1 MQPVQMLKILGEVNN
16 MQLGIENDLRPIGQD
31 LVSVIRE
38 LHQKEIES
46 KDEQIKQK
54 NLVIEYLL
62 NKNKEL
68 LEKLR
73 GVN

>member
-1 MQPVQMLKILGEVNN
+1 

-38 LHQKEIES
+38 LHQKEIET

>member
-1 MQPVQMLKILGEVNN
+1 